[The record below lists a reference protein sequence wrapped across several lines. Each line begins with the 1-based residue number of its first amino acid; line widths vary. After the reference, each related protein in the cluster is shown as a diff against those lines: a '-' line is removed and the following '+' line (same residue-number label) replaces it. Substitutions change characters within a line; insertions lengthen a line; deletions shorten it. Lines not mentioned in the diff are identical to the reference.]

1 MIGSMF
7 MQNLPFLGDLCTPD
21 TAVRGGLLI
30 GLFLAGAAGSVIH
43 CAPMCG
49 AFVLGQVSERTARL
63 PASQLCEW
71 RRIGGGMLLPYH
83 LGRLITYAA
92 LGALAAGSAAVVAR
106 AAWFAHLSAVLL
118 VAAAVLFLA
127 LAARRILPAR
137 ARLDHAPRAW
147 GILLARIIR
156 PIPRG
161 TAVGE
166 FLLGIALGFL
176 PCGFLYAA
184 LAAVAAIGQ
193 PALGAGGMAAFG
205 LGTVPGLMVVGIAGH
220 AAGRRFQR
228 GVAVAGPVLMGIN
241 AMLLLALA
249 WQRMA

>member
-1 MIGSMF
+1 
-7 MQNLPFLGDLCTPD
+7 MQNLPFVGDFCTPD
-21 TAVRGGLLI
+21 TAVRGGLLA
-30 GLFLAGAAGSVIH
+30 GLFLAGVAGSVVH

-49 AFVLGQVSERTARL
+49 AFVLGQVSERMARL

-83 LGRLITYAA
+83 LGRLMTYAA
-92 LGALAAGSAAVVAR
+92 LGTLAAGSAAVVAR
-106 AAWFAHLSAVLL
+106 SAWFTDLSAALL

-127 LAARRILPAR
+127 LAARRVLPAR
-137 ARLDHAPRAW
+137 VRLDHVPRSW
-147 GILLARIIR
+147 GTLLARVTR

-161 TAVGE
+161 TAVRE

-184 LAAVAAIGQ
+184 LTAAATTGQ
-193 PALGAGGMAAFG
+193 PMLGAGGMVAFG
-205 LGTVPGLMVVGIAGH
+205 LGTVPSLMVVGIAGH

>member
-1 MIGSMF
+1 
-7 MQNLPFLGDLCTPD
+7 MQNLPFVGDLCTPD
-21 TAVRGGLLI
+21 TAVRGGLLA
-30 GLFLAGAAGSVIH
+30 GLFLAGVAGSVVH

-49 AFVLGQVSERTARL
+49 AFILGQVSERMARL

-83 LGRLITYAA
+83 LGRLLTYAA
-92 LGALAAGSAAVVAR
+92 LGALAASSAAIMAR
-106 AAWFAHLSAVLL
+106 SALFADLSAALL
-118 VAAAVLFLA
+118 LAAGALFLA
-127 LAARRILPAR
+127 LAARRVLPAW
-137 ARLDHAPRAW
+137 ARLDHAPRFW
-147 GILLARIIR
+147 GALLARVTR

-161 TAVGE
+161 TVAGE

-184 LAAVAAIGQ
+184 LAAAAASGQ
-193 PALGAGGMAAFG
+193 PTLGAGAMVAFG
-205 LGTVPGLMVVGIAGH
+205 FGTVPSLMVVGIAGH

-249 WQRMA
+249 WQRLA